1 MTITEKDRKAAEAQ
15 MGNEL
20 QGRPKAVRA
29 RYDRRVARII
39 IGLDNGLELAF
50 PPHLAQGLEHATP
63 GELSIIEISPSGE
76 GLHWPKLDA
85 DLYVPGLL
93 AGVFGTKRWMAAQLG
108 AIGGRVRS
116 AAKTASSRENGRK
129 GGRPPKTAVNG

>member
-1 MTITEKDRKAAEAQ
+1 MTITEKARKAAEER
-15 MGNEL
+15 MRNEL

-63 GELSIIEISPSGE
+63 SELGTIEISPSGE

-93 AGVFGTKRWMAAQLG
+93 AGVFGSKRWMAAQLG
-108 AIGGRVRS
+108 ATGGRVRS
-116 AAKTASSRENGRK
+116 AAKTASSRANGRK
-129 GGRPPKTAVNG
+129 GGRPHKTAANG